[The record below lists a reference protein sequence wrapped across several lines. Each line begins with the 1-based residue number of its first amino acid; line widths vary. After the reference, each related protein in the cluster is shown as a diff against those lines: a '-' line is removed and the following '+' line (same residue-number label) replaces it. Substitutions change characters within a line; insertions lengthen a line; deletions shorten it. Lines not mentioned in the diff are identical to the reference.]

1 MSKSREISD
10 SLPPVAVT
18 ALRRLGENIALARV
32 RRREPQRAWA
42 QRIGISVPTYIRLES
57 GDPGVSMAAYA
68 TALWLMGRIEALTET
83 AAPENDLGAL
93 ERDVRA
99 ARGRARVRAPASV
112 SARLHRGKSAG
123 P

>member
-1 MSKSREISD
+1 MPRSRSIAD

-18 ALRRLGENIALARV
+18 ALRRLGENIAIARV
-32 RRREPQRAWA
+32 RRHEPQRAWA

-68 TALWLMGRIEALTET
+68 SALWLMGRVEALPGI

-99 ARGRARVRAPASV
+99 ARGRARVRAPASL
-112 SARLHRGKSAG
+112 SARLEQRKK
-123 P
+123 PEP